1 MIIEGLLNLFVVL
14 LEVVFSWV
22 NVPELPESV
31 SSVID
36 ELFGYLSGSVGLLSI
51 FIDFSMVRILLPVL
65 VIVINFDEAW
75 KLTMFILRKIP
86 FLGIK

>member
-1 MIIEGLLNLFVVL
+1 MIIEGLLNLFVGL

-22 NVPELPESV
+22 NVPELPASV
-31 SSVID
+31 TAVID
-36 ELFGYLSGSVGLLSI
+36 EFFDILAGSVGLLSI
-51 FIDFSMVRILLPVL
+51 FIDFNMVRLLLPVL

-86 FLGIK
+86 FLGMQ

>member
-1 MIIEGLLNLFVVL
+1 MIIEGLLNLFVGL

-22 NVPELPESV
+22 NVPELPASV
-31 SSVID
+31 TSVID
-36 ELFGYLSGSVGLLSI
+36 ELFDILAGSVGLLSI
-51 FIDFSMVRILLPVL
+51 FIDFNMVRLLLPVL

-86 FLGIK
+86 FLGMQ

>member
-1 MIIEGLLNLFVVL
+1 MIIEGLLNLFVGL

>member
-1 MIIEGLLNLFVVL
+1 MIIEGLLNLFVGL
-14 LEVVFSWV
+14 LEVVFSWIDI
-22 NVPELPESV
+22 PDLPDSV
-31 SSVID
+31 TSVID
-36 ELFGYLSGSVGLLSI
+36 ELFSYLSGSVGFLSV
-51 FIDFSMVRILLPVL
+51 FIDFNMVRLLLPVL

>member
-1 MIIEGLLNLFVVL
+1 MIIEGLLNLFVGL

-22 NVPELPESV
+22 NVPELPASV
-31 SSVID
+31 TSVID
-36 ELFGYLSGSVGLLSI
+36 ELFDILAGSVGLLSI
-51 FIDFSMVRILLPVL
+51 FIDFDMVRLLLPVL

-86 FLGIK
+86 FLGMQ